1 MKIYRYLPLLFG
13 FILLFCTACTG
24 TSINPTLA
32 PAPASNAT
40 AISPATQ
47 TPAPLPTATLIKT
60 TTPSSTPGPTAL
72 PLYGLGQLVLVKDLE
87 LAVFK
92 VSYANQQLWVT
103 LAAHNNGPTVQI
115 IKKEQFHIF
124 QSGKPAV
131 QNACD
136 TTPPSFND
144 QLQPGDILSGTIC
157 WKSTAAE
164 STTRLEYQDQNN
176 QVLAAWEISKPG
188 EAAVPAGIVTPHLNN
203 PLHKPGEAALYKGA
217 TVSWVLIKITTIGSA
232 TYVKTLF
239 TYENKG
245 ASVVTLPMNLLSDL
259 EIKTANGEIMWQAL
273 IDRDCHIPYT
283 EDIVLPPGKN
293 LQVTV
298 CFGTLGASPQPGGR
312 IILMNGSTADQPDF
326 FNWTIK

>member
-13 FILLFCTACTG
+13 FILLFCTACAG
-24 TSINPTLA
+24 TSVNPTLA
-32 PAPASNAT
+32 PPSGSTAT
-40 AISPATQ
+40 AILPATQ
-47 TPAPLPTATLIKT
+47 TPAPPPTATSIITANPTPT
-60 TTPSSTPGPTAL
+60 TASTAI
-72 PLYGLGQLVLVKDLE
+72 PLYGLGQLVLVNDLE
-87 LAVFK
+87 MAVFK
-92 VSYANQQLWVT
+92 VGYANQQLWIT

-124 QSGKPAV
+124 QSGKPAA

-136 TTPPSFND
+136 STPPSFND

-157 WKSTAAE
+157 WKSAAAD
-164 STTRLEYQDQNN
+164 SKTRLEYQDQNN
-176 QVLAAWEISKPG
+176 RALAVWDISKPG
-188 EAAVPAGIVTPHLNN
+188 EGPVPLQIATPDLKN

-217 TVSWVLIKITTIGSA
+217 TVTWVLNKITTSGSA
-232 TYVKTLF
+232 TYVKTFF

-245 ASVVTLPMNLLSDL
+245 ASVVTLPMKLLSDL

-273 IDRDCHIPYT
+273 VDRDCHIPYT

-298 CFGTLGASPQPGGR
+298 CFGTLGTSPQPGGR
-312 IILMNGSTADQPDF
+312 VILMNGSAADQPDF